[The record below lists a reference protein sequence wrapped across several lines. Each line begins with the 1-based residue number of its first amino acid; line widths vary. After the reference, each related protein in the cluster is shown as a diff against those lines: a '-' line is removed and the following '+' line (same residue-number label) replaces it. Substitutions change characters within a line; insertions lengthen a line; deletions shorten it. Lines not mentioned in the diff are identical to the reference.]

1 MSTRA
6 QVRFATREPG
16 VSFNEH
22 PDKINAQFYVHNDG
36 YPEGLGCQIAE
47 SLTKY
52 GKLNNWELEHVDIR
66 HGDLEYIYY
75 VWQDHGKDIWISIFS
90 FSYADAR
97 DESCIFVGRPE
108 ELLNRFDERR
118 IACKDRGY
126 CVNSTQSDM
135 DQGVDPEFCN
145 PRGCGRIQKSCFSG
159 EVCDGR
165 GCCECVGRDPD
176 LCGTACCQN
185 TN

>member
-22 PDKINAQFYVHNDG
+22 PDKINAQFYVHSDG

-52 GKLNNWELEHVDIR
+52 GKLNNWELEHVDVR

-75 VWQDHGKDIWISIFS
+75 VWQDHGKDIWISIFQER
-90 FSYADAR
+90 YLCEDK
-97 DESCIFVGRPE
+97 CIFVGKPE
-108 ELLNRFDERR
+108 QLLNQFDER
-118 IACKDRGY
+118 C
-126 CVNSTQSDM
+126 
-135 DQGVDPEFCN
+135 
-145 PRGCGRIQKSCFSG
+145 CFSG
-159 EVCDGR
+159 EVCDGV
-165 GCCECVGRDPD
+165 GCCGCIGCDRDFCIENGCQLDRDPG
-176 LCGTACCQN
+176 LCGTACCKN